1 MVNIYKRYV
10 DNIDLFKDLTAY
22 GQLDTPVIKKELDV
36 DLEADVIPFNFA
48 LAAKANAKHVGVH
61 FFLDDY
67 QFERI
72 WKRPGSYIRTFQ
84 KFKYILSPDFS
95 LYTDY
100 PKAYQHFNHWRK
112 HALAAFYQ
120 AKGVKVIPSLS
131 WSDESSFR
139 WCFDG
144 IERGSVVAVSS
155 VGSMNDKRAKEIFIK
170 GFKKA
175 IEILEPFKIIYL
187 GILPDELNE
196 YENLIVYKSSYQ
208 EKFRE
213 RDVI

>member
-1 MVNIYKRYV
+1 MKIYKRYI
-10 DNIDLFKDLTAY
+10 DNIDLFKDLTSF
-22 GQLDTPVIKKELDV
+22 GTLDTPVIKKTLDI
-36 DLEADVIPFNFA
+36 DLEANVIPFNFA
-48 LAAKANAKHVGVH
+48 LTAKASDKRSGVH

-72 WKRPGSYIRTFQ
+72 WKSPGNYIKTLK

-95 LYTDY
+95 LYLDY

-120 AKGVKVIPSLS
+120 AKGIKVIPSLS
-131 WSDESSFR
+131 WSDQASFA

-144 IERGSVVAVSS
+144 IERGSIVAVSS
-155 VGSMNDKRAKEIFIK
+155 VGSMISKQAKEIFIN

-175 IEILEPFKIIYL
+175 IEILDPFKIIYF
-187 GILPDELNE
+187 GVLPDELNE
-196 YENLIVYKSSYQ
+196 YEHLIIYKKSYQ